1 MNVSKV
7 LLWLAGVFVVM
18 QVVVPAKTN
27 PTSDA
32 AQSLRASRP
41 ANAAAVSVMER
52 SCRDCHSNDTIWPWY
67 SYVAPVSWL
76 VTHDVNGG
84 RRELNMSEFGTY
96 DARKQQ
102 HKLEEACDQV
112 KQGEMPMW
120 IYTLQHPDA
129 KLQPGDVET
138 ICSLSTSPDA
148 ATPAAVT
155 PRAAAPPAPAMP
167 RAITPAAVTP
177 AAATPAKP

>member
-1 MNVSKV
+1 MRVDASKV
-7 LLWLAGVFVVM
+7 VLWLTGIFVLI

-27 PTSDA
+27 PESDPSK
-32 AQSLRASRP
+32 SLRVVKADH
-41 ANAAAVSVMER
+41 AAAIAAMAR

-76 VTHDVNGG
+76 VAHDVNDG

-96 DARKQQ
+96 PEQKQQ
-102 HKLEEACDQV
+102 HKLEEACEQV

-129 KLQPGDVET
+129 KLQPGDVEL
-138 ICSLSTSPDA
+138 ICALA
-148 ATPAAVT
+148 GTPAH
-155 PRAAAPPAPAMP
+155 
-167 RAITPAAVTP
+167 
-177 AAATPAKP
+177 